1 MKKQELSVILLTI
14 CLVAA
19 IVPYMA
25 YAEEV
30 PYGPW
35 VDEIRFESGF
45 EEAILFDKMKKG
57 EMHLYIKD
65 WTDVEL
71 LERIKVTPE
80 LQYDTSFG
88 LFYELTFN
96 PVGPTF
102 PKTGGFNPFSNPK
115 IREAMNM
122 LVDRNYIVDELM
134 KGLAKPKLLP
144 IVSAFP
150 DYGRLAETAVLLE
163 SKYKNDPDKAE
174 EIIFEELE
182 EMGAE
187 NVGGKWYYDGEIVTL
202 KMLIR
207 TEDQR
212 KEIGDYVSDLLEDL
226 GFETDRM
233 YRTSAEA
240 SPIWLFGD
248 PADGEF
254 HIYTGGWISTVISRD
269 DADNFAYY
277 YTDMGLPFPLYMA
290 YENDP
295 TFYEAARKLDAGDW
309 TTWEERMELMRK
321 CAFLALED
329 SARVFLVDQ
338 LAPFV
343 SRKDTEV
350 AFDLSGAF
358 SNQIWALTIKLK
370 DQVGGVLT
378 AGSAEILV
386 QPWNPEAG
394 TNWLYDSIILDT
406 TRERFAHVYNPYTGL
421 PMPLRMESV
430 TMEVERGV
438 PTSSSSDWLSI
449 SYVDKVEVPTDAWY
463 DWDVENKEV
472 ITAPPGTTVK
482 CKVVVNFGD
491 CIGEV
496 KYHDGSVMSMADWIV
511 PWVIDFEQAD
521 PDSSIYDESSLP
533 EFESE
538 MGQMK
543 GMRIVSEKPLII
555 EYYTDYLTREAEFI
569 YEFAVDRIGI
579 NNEKYPQ
586 LPWQAM
592 AIGIKAEEEGLLAF
606 SADKAEELNIE
617 WMNYLGG
624 PSKAI
629 LADMLDEAIAT
640 GYIPFEELVGDYLTS
655 EEVSTRYQNLKNF
668 YDDKGH
674 FWVGSGNFYLDQ
686 VDFVGHSA
694 VVKAFKDYTFKADRF
709 SRLAEPPIPDSA
721 VVVPENIIP
730 GLGAVINYDL
740 TYKGDPYPN
749 DKIELAKY
757 MILDSVGNLITV
769 GESEPVA
776 EGKWL
781 IGLDSTETAR
791 MSAGSYELI
800 TIALSKD
807 VAMPG
812 VLETPFLVMPDVL
825 SYLTAIMTEQEA
837 ELDAE
842 IEGLQSTLSDTQQT
856 VAELRDT
863 VEALEIPTELVGRI
877 KSLQTTTYA
886 AIAVAIIAIL
896 LAVYPILTKK

>member
-1 MKKQELSVILLTI
+1 
-14 CLVAA
+14 
-19 IVPYMA
+19 
-25 YAEEV
+25 
-30 PYGPW
+30 
-35 VDEIRFESGF
+35 
-45 EEAILFDKMKKG
+45 
-57 EMHLYIKD
+57 
-65 WTDVEL
+65 
-71 LERIKVTPE
+71 
-80 LQYDTSFG
+80 
-88 LFYELTFN
+88 
-96 PVGPTF
+96 
-102 PKTGGFNPFSNPK
+102 
-115 IREAMNM
+115 
-122 LVDRNYIVDELM
+122 
-134 KGLAKPKLLP
+134 
-144 IVSAFP
+144 
-150 DYGRLAETAVLLE
+150 
-163 SKYKNDPDKAE
+163 
-174 EIIFEELE
+174 
-182 EMGAE
+182 
-187 NVGGKWYYDGEIVTL
+187 
-202 KMLIR
+202 
-207 TEDQR
+207 
-212 KEIGDYVSDLLEDL
+212 
-226 GFETDRM
+226 
-233 YRTSAEA
+233 
-240 SPIWLFGD
+240 
-248 PADGEF
+248 
-254 HIYTGGWISTVISRD
+254 
-269 DADNFAYY
+269 
-277 YTDMGLPFPLYMA
+277 
-290 YENDP
+290 
-295 TFYEAARKLDAGDW
+295 
-309 TTWEERMELMRK
+309 
-321 CAFLALED
+321 
-329 SARVFLVDQ
+329 
-338 LAPFV
+338 
-343 SRKDTEV
+343 
-350 AFDLSGAF
+350 
-358 SNQIWALTIKLK
+358 
-370 DQVGGVLT
+370 
-378 AGSAEILV
+378 
-386 QPWNPEAG
+386 
-394 TNWLYDSIILDT
+394 
-406 TRERFAHVYNPYTGL
+406 
-421 PMPLRMESV
+421 
-430 TMEVERGV
+430 
-438 PTSSSSDWLSI
+438 
-449 SYVDKVEVPTDAWY
+449 
-463 DWDVENKEV
+463 
-472 ITAPPGTTVK
+472 
-482 CKVVVNFGD
+482 
-491 CIGEV
+491 
-496 KYHDGSVMSMADWIV
+496 
-511 PWVIDFEQAD
+511 
-521 PDSSIYDESSLP
+521 
-533 EFESE
+533 
-538 MGQMK
+538 
-543 GMRIVSEKPLII
+543 
-555 EYYTDYLTREAEFI
+555 
-569 YEFAVDRIGI
+569 
-579 NNEKYPQ
+579 
-586 LPWQAM
+586 M